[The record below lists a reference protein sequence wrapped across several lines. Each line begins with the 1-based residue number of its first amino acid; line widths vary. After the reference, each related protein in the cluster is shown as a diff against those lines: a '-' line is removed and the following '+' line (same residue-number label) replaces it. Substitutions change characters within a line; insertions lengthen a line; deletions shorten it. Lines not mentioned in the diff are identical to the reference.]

1 MQDDPRAEML
11 FRALTGAEASPDETD
26 DEELR
31 ALIALGARLDAMR
44 PAFTA
49 LEKAEQAFNPV
60 FAQELHRALI
70 AAHPAATEEQAA
82 VNNNIL
88 AARRTMKLLSRRFL
102 ALLALIAALA
112 VIAVTIIVQDGRQT
126 ALVGTAALSPTR
138 AAPRSSA
145 RSFAALAPRNT
156 PVAGRAA
163 VTPTVPGPAP
173 LSLGSAPSPKA
184 GKSPTP
190 APAHGSTA
198 ASGAAPMHL
207 DTIVP
212 RASDVPN
219 AFRYKLPPTLPS
231 EPSTVPIYRV
241 VRKPTTK
248 AQAQAIAA
256 TFTGMRPITGT
267 SILSFAGDG
276 ALLRINPTSGV
287 VDYLRTSVGQG
298 SATTTAPPA
307 KVRAESIARQWLVT
321 HHLLAKTTGP
331 LTVNVT
337 NQGTIDTI
345 RFTPTLRL
353 PLLPG
358 AQTPAAVVEVDRTGN
373 VVDAHVAWANLQPAG
388 TATIVSPAAAAGIG
402 AAKAGQAKSTPVPGP
417 VVTLTKVTLVYES
430 VEQNDALVLRPVY
443 QLTGTLDGK
452 AVTAIVPASRKR
464 T

>member
-11 FRALTGAEASPDETD
+11 FRALAGEEGAPDETD

-31 ALIALGARLDAMR
+31 ALIGLGARLDAMR

-49 LEKAEQAFNPV
+49 LRNAEQAFNPG
-60 FAQELHRALI
+60 FGQELHRALI
-70 AAHPAATEEQAA
+70 AVHPAATEKQAA
-82 VNNNIL
+82 ANNNIL
-88 AARRTMKLLSRRFL
+88 VARRTMKLLSRRFL

-138 AAPRSSA
+138 AAPRSSV
-145 RSFAALAPRNT
+145 RSFAALAPR
-156 PVAGRAA
+156 A
-163 VTPTVPGPAP
+163 TPTARRPAP

-184 GKSPTP
+184 GKNPTP
-190 APAHGSTA
+190 APANGPTA
-198 ASGAAPMHL
+198 ASGAVPMHL

-219 AFRYKLPPTLPS
+219 AFRYKLPRTLPT
-231 EPSTVPIYRV
+231 EPSAVPIYRLV
-241 VRKPTTK
+241 QKPTTK

-267 SILSFAGDG
+267 SILSFAGNG
-276 ALLRINPTSGV
+276 ALLRINPTSGIA
-287 VDYLRTSVGQG
+287 DYLRTAAGQG
-298 SATTTAPPA
+298 SATTIVPPA
-307 KVRAESIARQWLVT
+307 KPQAERIARAWLVT
-321 HHLLAKTTGP
+321 HHLLAKAIGP
-331 LTVNVT
+331 LTVSVT
-337 NQGTIDTI
+337 DQGTIGTV

-353 PLLPG
+353 PLLAG
-358 AQTPAAVVEVDRTGN
+358 TQTPAAVVEVDRTGN
-373 VVDAHVAWANLQPAG
+373 VVDAHVAWANLQPVG

-402 AAKAGQAKSTPVPGP
+402 AAKTGQATSTPVPGP
-417 VVTLTKVTLVYES
+417 LVILSTVTLAYES
-430 VEQNDALVLRPVY
+430 MEQNDALVLRPVY